1 LLPKRIYKCGLYKW
15 YEKGWGRNKSKNTI
29 VMKYLSFFTILLMS
43 LASCKESTKVAS
55 KPLET
60 NLEISSSDQ
69 EKVHPGKKIMET
81 ECYLCHNPKASEVS
95 MIAPPMVAIKK
106 HYIDSTTT
114 KEQFIKAMVDWIN
127 DPKEEKSKMPDA
139 LDRFGIMPYQ
149 PYPEETINLIAEYMY
164 DYEIA
169 QPEWFDE
176 HFQRE
181 HGKRTGN
188 VMGYKKGIQTDYG
201 DIGLG
206 YALATKAALGKNL
219 MKAIQEKGTDGA
231 VAFCNLRAI
240 ELTDSISVMNNAQ
253 IKRVSDKPRNP
264 FNKANKE
271 ELGYITTFKE
281 QLAAGMEVD
290 PVVVPGNEE
299 VTVYYPITT
308 NAMCLQCHGKPN
320 EQVKPTT
327 MATLRKLYPED
338 KAVGYN
344 VNEVRG
350 IWSVVFD
357 KNK

>member
-1 LLPKRIYKCGLYKW
+1 
-15 YEKGWGRNKSKNTI
+15 
-29 VMKYLSFFTILLMS
+29 MKYLSFFTILLMT
-43 LASCKESTKVAS
+43 LVSCKEAKKTENKLLESKVAS
-55 KPLET
+55 
-60 NLEISSSDQ
+60 SSADQ
-69 EKVHPGKKIMET
+69 EKIHPGKKIIET

-114 KEQFIKAMVDWIN
+114 KEQFIEAIVGWIN
-127 DPKEEKSKMPDA
+127 DPQEEKSKMPGA
-139 LDRFGIMPYQ
+139 LNRFGIMPYQ
-149 PYPEETINLIAEYMY
+149 PYPEETISLIAEYMY

-169 QPEWFDE
+169 QPEWFDD

-181 HGKRTGN
+181 HGRRMGKGKGMGN
-188 VMGYKKGIQTDYG
+188 GMGPGSKHGLQTDYG

-219 MKAIQEKGTDGA
+219 MKAIQEKGTEGA

-264 FNKANKE
+264 LNKANKE
-271 ELGYITTFKE
+271 ELGYIATFKE
-281 QLAAGMEVD
+281 QVAAGIEVD

-308 NAMCLQCHGKPN
+308 NTMCLQCHGKPN
-320 EQVKPTT
+320 EQVKPAT

-338 KAVGYN
+338 MAVGYN

>member
-1 LLPKRIYKCGLYKW
+1 
-15 YEKGWGRNKSKNTI
+15 
-29 VMKYLSFFTILLMS
+29 MKYLSLWTILLMS
-43 LASCKESTKVAS
+43 LLSCKEAKKADS
-55 KPLET
+55 KSLET
-60 NLEISSSDQ
+60 SVETSSDEQ
-69 EKVHPGKKIMET
+69 AKIHPGKKIIET

-95 MIAPPMVAIKK
+95 LIAPPMAAIKK
-106 HYIDSTTT
+106 FYIDSTTT
-114 KEQFIKAMVDWIN
+114 KDQFIRAMVDWIN

-139 LDRFGIMPYQ
+139 LARFGIMPYQ
-149 PYPEETINLIAEYMY
+149 PYPEETIGLIAEYMY

-181 HGKRTGN
+181 HGKSEGK
-188 VMGYKKGIQTDYG
+188 VKGSKKGIQSDYG

-231 VAFCNLRAI
+231 VTFCNLRAI

-264 FNKANKE
+264 GNKANKE
-271 ELGYITTFKE
+271 ELGHIATFKE
-281 QLAAGMEVD
+281 QVAAGIEVD

-308 NAMCLQCHGKPN
+308 NTMCLQCHGKPK
-320 EQVKPTT
+320 EQINPSTL
-327 MATLRKLYPED
+327 ATLRKLYPED
-338 KAVGYN
+338 MAIGYN

>member
-1 LLPKRIYKCGLYKW
+1 
-15 YEKGWGRNKSKNTI
+15 
-29 VMKYLSFFTILLMS
+29 MKYLSFFTILLMS
-43 LASCKESTKVAS
+43 LASCKEATKVES

-69 EKVHPGKKIMET
+69 EKLHPGKKIMET

-127 DPKEEKSKMPDA
+127 DPTVEKSKMPGA
-139 LDRFGIMPYQ
+139 LNRFGIMPYQ
-149 PYPEETINLIAEYMY
+149 PYPEETIGLIAEYLY

-169 QPEWFDE
+169 QPEWFDD

-181 HGKRTGN
+181 HGGRMGKGN
-188 VMGYKKGIQTDYG
+188 GMGKGMGKGAQYGLQKNYG

-240 ELTDSISVMNNAQ
+240 ALTDSISVMNNAQ

-264 FNKANKE
+264 INEANKE
-271 ELGYITTFKE
+271 ELGYIATFKE
-281 QLAAGMEVD
+281 QLASGIEAD
-290 PVVVPGNEE
+290 PIVVPGIEE
-299 VTVYYPITT
+299 IRVYYPITT
-308 NAMCLQCHGKPN
+308 NTMCLQCHGKPN

-338 KAVGYN
+338 KAVGYS

-350 IWSVVFD
+350 IWSVIFD
-357 KNK
+357 KNR

>member
-1 LLPKRIYKCGLYKW
+1 
-15 YEKGWGRNKSKNTI
+15 
-29 VMKYLSFFTILLMS
+29 MKYLSYFTILLMT
-43 LASCKESTKVAS
+43 LLSCKEAKNAETKPVETKLESAS
-55 KPLET
+55 A
-60 NLEISSSDQ
+60 DQ
-69 EKVHPGKKIMET
+69 EKIHPGKKIIET

-127 DPKEEKSKMPDA
+127 DPQEEKSKMPGA
-139 LDRFGIMPYQ
+139 LNRFGIMPYQ
-149 PYPEETINLIAEYMY
+149 PYPEATIGLIAEYMY

-169 QPEWFDE
+169 QPEWFDD

-181 HGKRTGN
+181 HAGRMGKGKG
-188 VMGYKKGIQTDYG
+188 MGMGKGMGPGSKHRVQTDYG

-264 FNKANKE
+264 LNKANKE
-271 ELGYITTFKE
+271 ELGYIATFME
-281 QLAAGMEVD
+281 QVAAGIEID
-290 PVVVPGNEE
+290 PVVVPDNEE

-327 MATLRKLYPED
+327 LATLRKLYPED

-350 IWSVVFD
+350 IWTVVFD

>member
-1 LLPKRIYKCGLYKW
+1 
-15 YEKGWGRNKSKNTI
+15 
-29 VMKYLSFFTILLMS
+29 MKYLSFLTILLMT
-43 LASCKESTKVAS
+43 LVGCKEANKTEAKPVEIGLENSTADHAK
-55 KPLET
+55 
-60 NLEISSSDQ
+60 I
-69 EKVHPGKKIMET
+69 HPGKKIIET

-114 KEQFIKAMVDWIN
+114 KEQFTKAIVGWIN
-127 DPKEEKSKMPDA
+127 DPQEEKSKMPGA
-139 LDRFGIMPYQ
+139 INRFGIMPYQ
-149 PYPEETINLIAEYMY
+149 PYPEETISLIAEYMY

-181 HGKRTGN
+181 HGRRMGKGKGMGKGMGN
-188 VMGYKKGIQTDYG
+188 GMGPGSKHRVQTDYG

-231 VAFCNLRAI
+231 VEFCNLRAI

-264 FNKANKE
+264 GNKANKE
-271 ELGYITTFKE
+271 ELGYIATFKE
-281 QLAAGMEVD
+281 QVAAGIEVD

-320 EQVKPTT
+320 EQVKPSTL
-327 MATLRKLYPED
+327 ATLSKLYPED

>member
-1 LLPKRIYKCGLYKW
+1 
-15 YEKGWGRNKSKNTI
+15 
-29 VMKYLSFFTILLMS
+29 MKYLSFFTILLMS
-43 LASCKESTKVAS
+43 LASCKEATKVES

-127 DPKEEKSKMPDA
+127 DPTVEKSKMPGA
-139 LDRFGIMPYQ
+139 LNRFGIMPYQ
-149 PYPEETINLIAEYMY
+149 PYPEETIGLIAEYLY

-169 QPEWFDE
+169 QPEWFDD

-181 HGKRTGN
+181 HGGRMGKGN
-188 VMGYKKGIQTDYG
+188 GMGKGMGKGAQYGLQKNYG

-240 ELTDSISVMNNAQ
+240 ALTDSISVMNNAQ

-264 FNKANKE
+264 INEANKE
-271 ELGYITTFKE
+271 ELGYIATFKE
-281 QLAAGMEVD
+281 QLVSGIEAD
-290 PVVVPGNEE
+290 PIVVPGIEE
-299 VTVYYPITT
+299 IRVYYPITT
-308 NAMCLQCHGKPN
+308 NTMCLQCHGKPN

-338 KAVGYN
+338 KAVGYS

-350 IWSVVFD
+350 IWSVIFD
-357 KNK
+357 KNR

>member
-1 LLPKRIYKCGLYKW
+1 MTL
-15 YEKGWGRNKSKNTI
+15 
-29 VMKYLSFFTILLMS
+29 V
-43 LASCKESTKVAS
+43 SCKEAKKTETKPVETKLESAS
-55 KPLET
+55 AE
-60 NLEISSSDQ
+60 Q
-69 EKVHPGKKIMET
+69 EKIHPGKKIIET

-127 DPKEEKSKMPDA
+127 DPQEEKSKMPGA
-139 LDRFGIMPYQ
+139 LNRFGIMPYQ
-149 PYPEETINLIAEYMY
+149 PYPEETISLIAEYMY

-181 HGKRTGN
+181 HGRRMGKGKGMGKGMGN
-188 VMGYKKGIQTDYG
+188 GPKHGVQTDYG

-264 FNKANKE
+264 INKANRE
-271 ELGYITTFKE
+271 ELGYIATFKE
-281 QLAAGMEVD
+281 QVASGLEVD
-290 PVVVPGNEE
+290 PIVIPGNED

-320 EQVKPTT
+320 DQVKPTT

-338 KAVGYN
+338 KAVGYD